1 MNVKEEL
8 SQIAVLLG
16 QPARILMLWNLLGG
30 ELRPA
35 SELAFFANVSPQS
48 ASMHLSKLV
57 EAQLLEVTKEGRH
70 RYYTIA
76 KPEVA
81 DFVESMAALLPS
93 NEKPLKTPISKRP
106 DFHIARSC
114 YDHLAGKISVEIVES
129 MLAKDILISGKKDF
143 EVTDIGYNWFVEF
156 GIDIEK
162 LKKKRRSF
170 AKKCL
175 DWSEREHH
183 LAGALGSALL
193 GELFERKWLVRSQ
206 GRALRITLT
215 GRENMN
221 KSFGIII

>member
-1 MNVKEEL
+1 M
-8 SQIAVLLG
+8 
-16 QPARILMLWNLLGG
+16 
-30 ELRPA
+30 RPA

-106 DFHIARSC
+106 AFHIARSC

-129 MLAKDILISGKKDF
+129 MMAKDILIPGKKDF

-156 GIDIEK
+156 GINIEK

-175 DWSEREHH
+175 DWSERQHH

-206 GRALRITLT
+206 GRALRITLV

>member
-93 NEKPLKTPISKRP
+93 NEKPLKIPISKRP
-106 DFHIARSC
+106 AFHIARSC

-129 MLAKDILISGKKDF
+129 MMAKDILISGKKDF

-156 GIDIEK
+156 GINIEK

-175 DWSEREHH
+175 DWSERQHH

-206 GRALRITLT
+206 GRALRITLV

>member
-16 QPARILMLWNLLGG
+16 QRARILMLWNLLGG

-106 DFHIARSC
+106 AFHIARSC

-129 MLAKDILISGKKDF
+129 MMPRTS
-143 EVTDIGYNWFVEF
+143 
-156 GIDIEK
+156 
-162 LKKKRRSF
+162 
-170 AKKCL
+170 
-175 DWSEREHH
+175 
-183 LAGALGSALL
+183 
-193 GELFERKWLVRSQ
+193 
-206 GRALRITLT
+206 
-215 GRENMN
+215 
-221 KSFGIII
+221 